1 MKAPAPQERQIRGQ
15 RAQNNYPILPLR
27 PSVTI
32 VAFRKQVQNTRQGFF
47 DLRLNASGVVIRDC
61 VWSTSHGKTWTSMPA
76 RRDDQGRWRPVV
88 VVEPDAKQDALQDAI
103 RTAMAAYQ
111 SRGR

>member
-1 MKAPAPQERQIRGQ
+1 MKAPVPQGRQIRGQ

-32 VAFRKQVQNTRQGFF
+32 VAFRKQVQHTRQGFF
-47 DLRLNASGVVIRDC
+47 DLRLNDSGVVIRDC

-76 RRDDQGRWRPVV
+76 RRDDQGQWRPVV
-88 VVEPDAKQDALQDAI
+88 VVEPKAKQAALQDAV
-103 RTAMAAYQ
+103 REAMAAYQ
-111 SRGR
+111 SRGQ

>member
-1 MKAPAPQERQIRGQ
+1 MKAPVPQGRQIRGQ

-47 DLRLNASGVVIRDC
+47 DLQLDDSGVVIRDC
-61 VWSTSHGKTWTSMPA
+61 VWHASHGKTWTSMPG
-76 RRDDQGRWRPVV
+76 RRDDQGHWRPVV
-88 VVEPDAKQDALQDAI
+88 VVEPETKQDALQDAI
-103 RTAMAAYQ
+103 RAAMAAYQ